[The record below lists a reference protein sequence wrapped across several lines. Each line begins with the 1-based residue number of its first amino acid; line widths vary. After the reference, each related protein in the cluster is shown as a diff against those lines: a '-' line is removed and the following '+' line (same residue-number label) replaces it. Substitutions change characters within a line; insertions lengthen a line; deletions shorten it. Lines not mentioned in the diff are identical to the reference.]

1 MFRVALMPPK
11 TSGEAVVIMRTAFAE
26 MWKNP
31 AFLSDY
37 SKVIKTEPILVTGA
51 EGQEVLNGLAA
62 VRNEVK
68 EFLVTYTNNM
78 TNR

>member
-1 MFRVALMPPK
+1 
-11 TSGEAVVIMRTAFAE
+11 MRNAFAE

-31 AFLSDY
+31 AFLADY
-37 SKVIKTEPILVTGA
+37 SKVIKTEPILVSGT
-51 EGQEVLNGLAA
+51 EGQEVLNGLGA
-62 VRNEVK
+62 VRNEIK